1 MATDRHIVALHLT
14 RPPIEVPD
22 REALGIASHFE
33 AARGAYL
40 IRDHVADQPRMGT
53 ILVQGTMT
61 TYNVVR
67 LLPKLSE
74 LGLNVKIVAVVSP
87 ELFRLQP
94 EAYRERILSAADQM
108 DMTYITNGARRLM
121 RDWVQ
126 HRIADEYAM
135 SSDWDD
141 RWRTGGSV
149 DEVLEEAHLSRDWL
163 LRGIQRFV
171 EERPARLD
179 RLRAELAAAQA

>member
-1 MATDRHIVALHLT
+1 
-14 RPPIEVPD
+14 
-22 REALGIASHFE
+22 
-33 AARGAYL
+33 
-40 IRDHVADQPRMGT
+40 MGT

-74 LGLNVKIVAVVSP
+74 LGLNVKIVAAVSP
-87 ELFRLQP
+87 ELFRLQSD
-94 EAYRERILSAADQM
+94 EYRERILSAADMM

-135 SSDWDD
+135 SSDWDN

-149 DEVLEEAHLSRDWL
+149 DEVMEEAHLSMDWL

-171 EERPARLD
+171 DDRPKRLS
-179 RLRAELAAAQA
+179 RLRAELAAAGA